1 MFSSQ
6 PHPPFVTWTT
16 TNSSNTIPANLMPT
30 ATVSV
35 PHHYTPED
43 VSNYL
48 GRMDFVR
55 MHTSTGDMWQ
65 HKDHN
70 GYMTWEQAV
79 VYCLVKPWLVE
90 EA

>member
-1 MFSSQ
+1 MLNSQ
-6 PHPPFVTWTT
+6 PYPPMITWTT
-16 TNSSNTIPANLMPT
+16 TNSSNTIPSNLMPS

-35 PHHYTPED
+35 PQHYTPED

-48 GRMDFVR
+48 GRMDFER
-55 MHTSTGDMWQ
+55 KHTATGDVWQ
-65 HKDHN
+65 RQGMN